1 MAKFL
6 IDANLPYHFSLW
18 NSVDFI
24 HVADIDD
31 TWSDEVIWKY
41 AKDNDL
47 IIISKDSDF
56 SNKIIIASPPPRVIH
71 IKVGNMRIR
80 ELHEFLNKNWKRI
93 SNISQEFKLTNV
105 YISKIEGI
113 K

>member
-31 TWSDEVIWKY
+31 TWSDEVIGK
-41 AKDNDL
+41 
-47 IIISKDSDF
+47 
-56 SNKIIIASPPPRVIH
+56 
-71 IKVGNMRIR
+71 
-80 ELHEFLNKNWKRI
+80 
-93 SNISQEFKLTNV
+93 
-105 YISKIEGI
+105 
-113 K
+113 